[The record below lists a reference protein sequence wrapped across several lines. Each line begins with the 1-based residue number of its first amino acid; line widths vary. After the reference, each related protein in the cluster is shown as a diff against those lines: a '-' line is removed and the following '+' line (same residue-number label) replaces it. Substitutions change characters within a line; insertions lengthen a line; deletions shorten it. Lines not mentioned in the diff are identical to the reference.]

1 MSVTMVTN
9 LSVPF
14 AGDLNQFKK
23 TPFKIKEGIQYK
35 IRIDFH
41 VQREIVTGLKYVQK
55 IYRAGVQVEKV
66 CWLLI

>member
-1 MSVTMVTN
+1 MTVS
-9 LSVPF
+9 F

-66 CWLLI
+66 R